1 MKMKKQ
7 NLLLIMLLAFFSIN
21 AQEQTST
28 NTDRYDQY
36 GKKVD
41 RMSLSTENRNGI
53 LVFESPNQDYKLWFD
68 IRVQVDGQ
76 AFLGKTLNPIGND
89 VSIRRARFA
98 TKANVTKNWY
108 GEIDLD
114 FANGVLELND
124 AYVAYDFLN
133 GLTSRVGNFK
143 ERFSMSQTASSR
155 YLNFMERSMVVS
167 TFAPS
172 RHIGWEIAYEAPRFL
187 SVGGIHF
194 QEVEDLE
201 TRTFV
206 EDNNKDYGRDQGH
219 SFTGKLV
226 LQPFGNNQDYGIHV
240 GGAASYRTPKTSVD
254 PGEYGG
260 IRYSTRSLS
269 SINRKKYL
277 DTDVIPDY
285 NHSIISNI
293 ELAGFYK
300 GIALQSEIIKNST
313 FRNNDKET
321 LKFGGFYV
329 QGTYMLFGGKQV
341 YNKSEGEFTQPDK
354 GKKWGDVELAL
365 RYDYVSLNNKDVNG
379 GSAEGYTAGLN
390 FYTAKN
396 VKFQLNYTY
405 VNHDRYAS
413 GKGKLYVG
421 HDLEG
426 NLTKNPT
433 KVADPAGKAG
443 EDFGSI
449 GLRCEI
455 DF

>member
-1 MKMKKQ
+1 MKKTV
-7 NLLLIMLLAFFSIN
+7 LLLSMLFVGFLAYS
-21 AQEQTST
+21 QEQTT
-28 NTDRYDQY
+28 TADRYDQY
-36 GKKVD
+36 GKKVN
-41 RMSLSTENRNGI
+41 RTSLLTENRDGV

-68 IRVQVDGQ
+68 VRVQVDGQ

-98 TKANVTKNWY
+98 TKAKVTKNWY

-124 AYVAYDFLN
+124 AIIGYDFLN
-133 GLTSRVGNFK
+133 GLTTRIGNFK

-155 YLNFMERSMVVS
+155 YLNFMERSMVVA

-172 RHIGWEIAYEAPRFL
+172 RHIGWEVAYEAPRFL
-187 SVGGIHF
+187 AVGGVHF
-194 QEVEDLE
+194 QEVEDAE
-201 TRTFV
+201 MRTFV

-226 LQPFGNNQDYGIHV
+226 LQPFGANQDYGIHV
-240 GGAASYRTPKTSVD
+240 AGAASYRTPKTSVD

-260 IRYSTRSLS
+260 VRYSSRSLS

-277 DTDVIPDY
+277 DTDVITDY
-285 NHSIISNI
+285 NHTLLTNI

-300 GIALQSEIIKNST
+300 GVGIQSEIIRNNT

-321 LKFGGFYV
+321 LNFGGYYV
-329 QGTYMLFGGKQV
+329 QGTYMLFGGRQV

-365 RYDYVSLNNKDVNG
+365 RYDFVNLNNKDIYG

-390 FYTAKN
+390 FYTARN

-405 VNHDRYAS
+405 VNHDRYAT

-421 HDLEG
+421 HDIDG